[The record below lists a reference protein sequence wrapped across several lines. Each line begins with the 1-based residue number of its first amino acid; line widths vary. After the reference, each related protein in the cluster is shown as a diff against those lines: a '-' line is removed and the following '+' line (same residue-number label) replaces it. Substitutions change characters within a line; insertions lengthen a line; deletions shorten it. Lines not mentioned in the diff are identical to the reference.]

1 MAPAA
6 WLPPL
11 FHAWT
16 AVVNDLGLMLDQ
28 SAPVHGKIALH
39 PHHLFFTAPVAH
51 DCVQGAAIAWYVCG
65 SGFVRYKTRHGLPSA
80 GWQAFGEIGG
90 WLALCAYKQ
99 QRRLS
104 VEITD
109 CEKYRTVACAFGDEY
124 ATKDAFFWPASS

>member
-1 MAPAA
+1 M
-6 WLPPL
+6 
-11 FHAWT
+11 T
-16 AVVNDLGLMLDQ
+16 AC
-28 SAPVHGKIALH
+28 K
-39 PHHLFFTAPVAH
+39 
-51 DCVQGAAIAWYVCG
+51 
-65 SGFVRYKTRHGLPSA
+65 GLPSLGMLVDLDSFDIKRVMVYSSA